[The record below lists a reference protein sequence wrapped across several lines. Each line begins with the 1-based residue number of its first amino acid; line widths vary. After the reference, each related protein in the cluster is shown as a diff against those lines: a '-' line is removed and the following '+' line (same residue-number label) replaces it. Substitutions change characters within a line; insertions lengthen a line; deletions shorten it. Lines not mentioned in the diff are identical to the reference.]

1 MSVFRIDPAV
11 PLAFLRAL
19 FEADDW
25 IAVLVKSSERATQRI
40 LPVTSVLHP
49 RLQAW
54 LRAQNAARHNV
65 YVSVNAV
72 TPGQHSR
79 RRDAIRAVRHLFLDA
94 DVQAGRVLQAIAR
107 RQDVP
112 APSCVVRSSRGRAQL
127 LWRVA
132 GFTATDVESVQKRLA
147 RELGTDPAA
156 TSSAQMMRLPGFLN
170 HKYVPGHMVSA
181 DYHDIER
188 RFRPSD
194 FGSVAPPPEPTDHA
208 RSAPAPRSRANAVTR
223 ARGFVASTPP
233 AVVGRH
239 GDVQTFRLC
248 CRLVR
253 GFALSD
259 DEALEVLAPWNARCE
274 PPWSDRELRAKLR
287 NARRY
292 GREQVAGLLEA
303 R

>member
-1 MSVFRIDPAV
+1 MTASRIDPAV
-11 PLAFLRAL
+11 PIAFVRAL
-19 FEADDW
+19 FEPDDW
-25 IAVLVKSSERATQRI
+25 IAVLLKSPQRATQRV
-40 LPVTSVLHP
+40 LPVTSVMHP

-65 YVSVNAV
+65 YMSVNAV

-79 RRDAIRAVRHLFLDA
+79 RRDALLAVRHVLLDVDA
-94 DVQAGRVLQAIAR
+94 QPGRVLKAIAC

-127 LWRVA
+127 LWRVI
-132 GFTATDVESVQKRLA
+132 GFTAADAEAVQKRLA
-147 RELGTDPAA
+147 RDLGTDPAA
-156 TSSAQMMRLPGFLN
+156 TSCAQMMRVPGFIN
-170 HKYVPGHMVSA
+170 HKYVPGHMVSVG
-181 DYHDIER
+181 YHDLER
-188 RFRPSD
+188 RCKPSD
-194 FGSVAPPPEPTDHA
+194 FGSTAAPPEPTRHA
-208 RSAPAPRSRANAVTR
+208 RSTAAAVTTPNAVKR
-223 ARGFVASTPP
+223 ARGFVASTPA
-233 AVVGRH
+233 AVAGRH

-292 GREQVAGLLEA
+292 GREPVAGLLEA